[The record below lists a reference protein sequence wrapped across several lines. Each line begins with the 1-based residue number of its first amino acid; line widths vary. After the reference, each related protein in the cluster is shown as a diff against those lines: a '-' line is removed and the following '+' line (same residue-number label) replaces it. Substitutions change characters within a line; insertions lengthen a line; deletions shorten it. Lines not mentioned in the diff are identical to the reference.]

1 MLSNYTLP
9 SEELIQSA
17 RPDWNSNH
25 VGAMT
30 EKTIDDDELEAVYQI
45 AMGTA
50 DTTGER
56 FFKEVV
62 RRLASV
68 LDVRYAFL
76 SVFTTDDTKLRVL
89 AFWDATQFRDIGE
102 YDLAPTPCS
111 RVVTGN
117 VYHCQRD
124 VQKRFPN
131 DKDLAAL
138 GAESYRGVPLIGP
151 TGRHTGHLAA
161 VDTRPLEEK
170 PRFIKTM
177 QIFATR
183 AAAEMERV
191 QAETGLAD
199 SLEEL
204 RRAQA
209 SLIASKRAAS
219 QGRLAA
225 ALSHELNNAVSVLTV
240 NSDLFDRYLAGLG
253 QQGEDPEAVQRLVS
267 RATDTARGSR
277 LALKR
282 ISELVNR
289 LNRFTNLDRAEHRSV
304 DITCLLEDTIGVLS
318 GAWAVG
324 IRVLRDYAEDLPPVR
339 ADPRGLSEVFAN
351 ILNNSASALD
361 GPGEIRVTTR
371 YSKEYMNIQ
380 ISDTGPGIESERL
393 SHIFEPGFRVKE
405 GRVTTGWGLFI
416 SRQIIH
422 EHDGELF
429 LNSKPEE
436 GTQVEI
442 RLRTGEAALRNQG
455 PAGTCHD
462 EELRRWANRDE
473 KKRITGELL

>member
-45 AMGTA
+45 AMCTA

-151 TGRHTGHLAA
+151 TVHLEGR
-161 VDTRPLEEK
+161 
-170 PRFIKTM
+170 
-177 QIFATR
+177 
-183 AAAEMERV
+183 
-191 QAETGLAD
+191 
-199 SLEEL
+199 
-204 RRAQA
+204 
-209 SLIASKRAAS
+209 
-219 QGRLAA
+219 
-225 ALSHELNNAVSVLTV
+225 
-240 NSDLFDRYLAGLG
+240 AGKCPG
-253 QQGEDPEAVQRLVS
+253 NHREDPAIKGK
-267 RATDTARGSR
+267 T
-277 LALKR
+277 
-282 ISELVNR
+282 
-289 LNRFTNLDRAEHRSV
+289 
-304 DITCLLEDTIGVLS
+304 
-318 GAWAVG
+318 
-324 IRVLRDYAEDLPPVR
+324 
-339 ADPRGLSEVFAN
+339 
-351 ILNNSASALD
+351 
-361 GPGEIRVTTR
+361 
-371 YSKEYMNIQ
+371 
-380 ISDTGPGIESERL
+380 
-393 SHIFEPGFRVKE
+393 EPFRVRTLYQYWRFQRNTSSRE
-405 GRVTTGWGLFI
+405 FQPGHSSSVCN
-416 SRQIIH
+416 RQIWYWAH
-422 EHDGELF
+422 C
-429 LNSKPEE
+429 
-436 GTQVEI
+436 
-442 RLRTGEAALRNQG
+442 LR
-455 PAGTCHD
+455 
-462 EELRRWANRDE
+462 
-473 KKRITGELL
+473 